1 MINLVRQDRL
11 LRPTEGAAG
20 QATEAYFTQDELPV
34 GFHAG
39 TQDFGVSRRTAG
51 NQLGFHTGSHWR
63 SIAANHTWNS
73 LWWNS
78 GVVFDRGS
86 IAHYSPG
93 RLGKISATGESRW
106 VAKTFSF
113 GIAKR
118 LHQICYRKTAPVKT
132 ISKILMGSAHFSSS
146 IFKTPQTW
154 RPAGC
159 GEGGL
164 EAPAVDRGAWGNW
177 NQLRDFFDTIINW
190 VQHENQLGFHAGESK
205 SGKPTGK
212 PATA

>member
-1 MINLVRQDRL
+1 
-11 LRPTEGAAG
+11 
-20 QATEAYFTQDELPV
+20 
-34 GFHAG
+34 
-39 TQDFGVSRRTAG
+39 
-51 NQLGFHTGSHWR
+51 
-63 SIAANHTWNS
+63 

-78 GVVFDRGS
+78 GVVFYRGS